1 MGYGDDCFAPRG
13 MFSTRDYAEACGDR
27 APSPPPAS
35 EARLEIPAPKQIVAM
50 SPYATVAE
58 QRSAGRKPHATLT
71 VPELAGCSQG
81 ADDPRRR
88 LEVHGGYI
96 YGMVV
101 RPPNV
106 QGYKRYTLDVTTT
119 VQWGQHAASD
129 IASCKLVVDAEL
141 KTFIERCEENA
152 RMTLDIEDFHFP
164 LKSSFWKDGWDVKAT
179 KDYEGPDLKLL
190 RPGEA
195 VRAQVRCG
203 GLWVHPETRCAKL
216 RWQLVEL
223 RRV

>member
-1 MGYGDDCFAPRG
+1 MT
-13 MFSTRDYAEACGDR
+13 FSAA
-27 APSPPPAS
+27 
-35 EARLEIPAPKQIVAM
+35 
-50 SPYATVAE
+50 PYA
-58 QRSAGRKPHATLT
+58 KPHVTLT
-71 VPELAGCSQG
+71 VPELSECSLGSQNVY
-81 ADDPRRR
+81 RR

-96 YGMVV
+96 YGMSVWS
-101 RPPNV
+101 PTWPEDPTNP
-106 QGYKRYTLDVTTT
+106 QGYKRYTLDVHTT

-129 IASCKLVVDAEL
+129 IAGCKLVADADL
-141 KTFIERCEENA
+141 RAFIERCEESA
-152 RMTLDIEDFHFP
+152 KATMYLESFFFP

-203 GLWVHPETRCAKL
+203 GLWVHPESRSARL

-223 RRV
+223 RRE